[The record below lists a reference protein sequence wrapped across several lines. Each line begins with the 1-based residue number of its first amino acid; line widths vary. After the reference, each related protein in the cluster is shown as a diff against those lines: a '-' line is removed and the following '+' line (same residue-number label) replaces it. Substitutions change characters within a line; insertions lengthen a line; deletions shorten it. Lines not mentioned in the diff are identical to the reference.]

1 MIRREAAVIW
11 PSYFS
16 KNLSRKQGRRVSLSL
31 AVRNPSGETLV
42 EAAESLSMTAQL
54 EEGAHPS
61 TWWRGTGKVLVTT
74 RKKTTK
80 NALITAIAIT
90 AIARKLLEKE
100 EMRLREH
107 AKEKRKRSRRR

>member
-16 KNLSRKQGRRVSLSL
+16 KNLSRKQGRRVTLSL

-42 EAAESLSMTAQL
+42 EAAESLGMTAQL

-80 NALITAIAIT
+80 NALITAIA
-90 AIARKLLEKE
+90 RKLLEKE
-100 EMRLREH
+100 EMRLRER